1 MTDNQQAKKSRLV
14 TKWIATVVPD
24 CAPFRIYVGDLRPQL
39 IPVMLRE
46 MSARGAQVSGDET
59 AGSFS
64 IPLPIGGSIR
74 GRFEM
79 QGKSIAVQ
87 IDQRP
92 AAVSCGTIESKLQD
106 FILDAKA
113 ILKNSD
119 ESS

>member
-1 MTDNQQAKKSRLV
+1 M
-14 TKWIATVVPD
+14 PD

-39 IPVMLRE
+39 IPIMLRE
-46 MSARGAQVSGDET
+46 MASRGAHVSGNDT
-59 AGSFS
+59 AGAFS
-64 IPLPIGGSIR
+64 IPLPIGGIIR
-74 GRFEM
+74 GRFEV

-113 ILKNSD
+113 ILKNND
-119 ESS
+119 RRN